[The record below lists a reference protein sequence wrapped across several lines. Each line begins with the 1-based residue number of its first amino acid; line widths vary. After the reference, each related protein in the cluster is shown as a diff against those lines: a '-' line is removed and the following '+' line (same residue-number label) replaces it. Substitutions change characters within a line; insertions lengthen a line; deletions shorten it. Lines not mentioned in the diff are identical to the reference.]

1 MLHSW
6 GGSDPHRKSLVFNV
20 KWMQLL
26 FKTFSQSQSQE
37 TLPWRTLALTVKHHY
52 STKHI
57 LKSSV
62 NKISREWESLLWYL
76 PHLKCFMKTFDCLG
90 IFELEILPLKPYAMS
105 ALRGSYRFALV
116 FHAPS
121 SWCYSVLPEHIFC
134 SSNITCWQCLTLG
147 LIFPKEYFSKY
158 FVWLYY

>member
-6 GGSDPHRKSLVFNV
+6 GGSDPQRKSLVFNV

-57 LKSSV
+57 LKSSA
-62 NKISREWESLLWYL
+62 NKISWEWESLLWYL
-76 PHLKCFMKTFDCLG
+76 LHLKCFMKIFDCSG
-90 IFELEILPLKPYAMS
+90 IFELEISPLKPYAIRS
-105 ALRGSYRFALV
+105 SLRGSYRFASV

-121 SWCYSVLPEHIFC
+121 SWCYSVLPRAHILLLKYYLLAM
-134 SSNITCWQCLTLG
+134 SNIWPNLPKR
-147 LIFPKEYFSKY
+147 IFF
-158 FVWLYY
+158 